1 VASAL
6 ASPLETT
13 PKGLLQG
20 PAAGAGAFTRPQ
32 GSPAQGRAE
41 AGGLLLPDQ
50 LTRAALQ
57 LGPSRLRS
65 PAAGRRTSQGA
76 QAQIGH
82 ALCAGPFLRHLPVLA
97 HATGACDGGYVSEAS
112 ALGPAARTVDV
123 EPPKQQQQQQ
133 RRRLWWRRIDH
144 RICLPK
150 EPGYAGCRATQ
161 AVARAHGVA
170 ASRAVATACSAH
182 PTSSAMSFNVG
193 SPPPPAHT
201 FASFPATPTP
211 SVTSAAASPASP
223 RPTSVL
229 RPSRRSTACSPA
241 PPRAVPSPLLHSR
254 RRCHQHVR
262 ESVTTCG

>member
-1 VASAL
+1 
-6 ASPLETT
+6 
-13 PKGLLQG
+13 
-20 PAAGAGAFTRPQ
+20 
-32 GSPAQGRAE
+32 
-41 AGGLLLPDQ
+41 
-50 LTRAALQ
+50 
-57 LGPSRLRS
+57 
-65 PAAGRRTSQGA
+65 
-76 QAQIGH
+76 
-82 ALCAGPFLRHLPVLA
+82 
-97 HATGACDGGYVSEAS
+97 
-112 ALGPAARTVDV
+112 VDV

-193 SPPPPAHT
+193 SPPPPAPT

-241 PPRAVPSPLLHSR
+241 LPLAVPSPLLHSR

>member
-1 VASAL
+1 M

-76 QAQIGH
+76 QSQIGH

-150 EPGYAGCRATQ
+150 EPGYACCRATQ

-211 SVTSAAASPASP
+211 SVTSAAASPAPAHGP
-223 RPTSVL
+223 RRYCDPVDA
-229 RPSRRSTACSPA
+229 RRHVRRRRRAPCRRRYSTAA
-241 PPRAVPSPLLHSR
+241 GDA
-254 RRCHQHVR
+254 
-262 ESVTTCG
+262 TNTAAAA